1 MKDPVKRLKQTIA
14 VAAVLLLLYSAAML
28 YMESR
33 QYKAMIM
40 KDTANKAEAVYGMIE
55 GYGATADEIGRGFLA
70 DENARVRLMAIG
82 LSDLVRDG
90 AFTGKRF
97 EGSSMVVRVRK
108 GAVELPAEAE
118 GMFPALSP
126 DMITDGTRPQEQK
139 ETGSQKCS

>member
-55 GYGATADEIGRGFLA
+55 GYGATADRAVRSGQGRCFH
-70 DENARVRLMAIG
+70 
-82 LSDLVRDG
+82 
-90 AFTGKRF
+90 
-97 EGSSMVVRVRK
+97 RK
-108 GAVELPAEAE
+108 T
-118 GMFPALSP
+118 F
-126 DMITDGTRPQEQK
+126 
-139 ETGSQKCS
+139 